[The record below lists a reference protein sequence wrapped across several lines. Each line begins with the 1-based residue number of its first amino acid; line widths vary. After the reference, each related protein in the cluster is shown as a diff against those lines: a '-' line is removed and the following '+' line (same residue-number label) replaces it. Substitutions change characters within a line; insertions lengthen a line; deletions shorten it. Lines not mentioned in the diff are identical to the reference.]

1 MTIDFVWNKEENSPF
16 PEEPEKQPFQST
28 KDFFFRNVAFYIL
41 MSFLEHETCLKALI
55 VS

>member
-28 KDFFFRNVAFYIL
+28 KDFFQ
-41 MSFLEHETCLKALI
+41 LKMLLSI
-55 VS
+55 Y

>member
-16 PEEPEKQPFQST
+16 PEEPEKQRFQTT
-28 KDFFFRNVAFYIL
+28 KDFFRNVAFYIL